1 MVGWRTWP
9 LIVIFSIS
17 LVTPFGFAGTAAFDL
32 TGPEIRAQ
40 VTRGGRTLPI
50 SEVPN
55 LEPGD
60 RIWLKPLFAEDS
72 SAHYLLI
79 TAFLQGPTNPPPEDW
94 FTRAD
99 GWGKQVRKEGIEVT
113 VPDDAQQALILL
125 APATGGDFR
134 TLRSTVRERPGVF
147 VRIAQDLNQA
157 SRDRM
162 RLDRYLSD
170 VRETA
175 ATDQTALKQE
185 MALAARS
192 LNIKLDSQCF
202 DKPTE
207 QQAPC
212 LMHGVDQLVLDDG
225 QHPAMLE
232 SLTSG
237 AGADLVG
244 QLSMAPTVG
253 MAYYSPYVGAFM
265 DVIRLMSSF
274 HTAQYQ
280 YAPALALAEK
290 DELRLRLN
298 NPPSFRKPQTVL
310 VAALPMVGRSQPPL
324 LRAVDSKEAY
334 CVDKPE
340 MTLAADGAPLLF
352 ATNLGHDY
360 SLHVQTKAGQTL
372 ELPARPDA
380 VKGGFV
386 VDAHALPAGQL
397 DEGIGGILH
406 GQWGFEPFDGP
417 SFRLRSGRGADWRI
431 PVAEKTA
438 LVVGREDKIHLE
450 SGAAACVESMTV
462 VDGDGKTIE
471 SSWKNAKPDELE
483 ASVSLK
489 DAKPGPVTIFVKQ
502 YGVESPDAVKL
513 RAFAEPGHLDQFR
526 LYAGDKQA
534 TLRGTRLDE
543 VSKVVLEGVAFE
555 PGPLQRVGNVDE
567 LNLES
572 AEGAAIRPAD
582 QLTAQVTL
590 KDGREVDV
598 PAAVAAPRPKLELL
612 SKRVITGA
620 AQTGVGIRLED
631 PNELPLNGQL
641 SFVVKSDSP
650 AAFPRDEKVEVG
662 LVEGGASAVL
672 TVAEGSLTL
681 QDAQT
686 VMATLDPMKAFGA
699 SGFGALRFRAV
710 ASDGA
715 TGDWQPLATLVRL
728 PELKEVRCPDSPDT
742 PCTMSGKNLYLLQAV
757 ASDAQFAHAVT
768 VPRGFAEDT
777 LTVPRPNGTVL
788 YVKLRDDPD
797 TVSRAVTPV
806 LPEQ

>member
-1 MVGWRTWP
+1 
-9 LIVIFSIS
+9 
-17 LVTPFGFAGTAAFDL
+17 
-32 TGPEIRAQ
+32 
-40 VTRGGRTLPI
+40 LPI

-162 RLDRYLSD
+162 RLDRYLSE

-175 ATDQTALKQE
+175 AADQAGLKQE
-185 MALAARS
+185 MMLAARS

-202 DKPTE
+202 DKPSE

-225 QHPAMLE
+225 QHPAMLA

-244 QLSMAPTVG
+244 QLSMAPTAG
-253 MAYYSPYVGAFM
+253 MAYYSPYVGAFL
-265 DVIRLMSSF
+265 DVIRLMGSF

-280 YAPALALAEK
+280 YAPALALAER
-290 DELRLRLN
+290 DGLRLRLN

-310 VAALPMVGRSQPPL
+310 VAALPMVGASQPPL
-324 LRAVDSKEAY
+324 VRAVDAKRAY
-334 CVDKPE
+334 CVDKPSV
-340 MTLAADGAPLLF
+340 TLAADGAPLLF

-360 SLHVQTKAGQTL
+360 ALHVQTKAGQTL
-372 ELPARPDA
+372 ELPAHPDPM
-380 VKGGFV
+380 KGGFV
-386 VDAHALPAGQL
+386 VDTGALPPGQL

-417 SFRLRSGRGADWRI
+417 SFRLRSGRSVDWTI
-431 PVAEKTA
+431 PEAEKTA

-450 SGAAACVESMTV
+450 SDAAACVESVTV
-462 VDGDGKTIE
+462 VDGDGKTLP
-471 SSWKNAKPDELE
+471 STWNNDKPDELE
-483 ASVSLK
+483 ASVTLK

-502 YGVESPDAVKL
+502 YGVASPDAVKL
-513 RAFAEPGHLDQFR
+513 RAFAEPGHLEQFR
-526 LYAGDKQA
+526 LYAGDTQA
-534 TLRGTRLDE
+534 RLKGTRLDE
-543 VSKVVLEGVAFE
+543 VSKVVLDGVAFQ
-555 PGPLQRVGNVDE
+555 PAQLRRAGNADE
-567 LNLES
+567 LNLAS
-572 AEGAAIRPAD
+572 AEGASIGPRD
-582 QLTAQVTL
+582 HLTARATL

-598 PAAVAAPRPKLELL
+598 PAVVEPPRPKLELL
-612 SKRVITGA
+612 SKRVISGA
-620 AQTGVGIRLED
+620 APGGAGIRLED
-631 PNELPLNGQL
+631 PNELPLSAQL

-650 AAFPRDEKVEVG
+650 AVFPRDERIEVAP
-662 LVEGGASAVL
+662 VDGGASAML
-672 TVAEGSLTL
+672 TVADGSLTL
-681 QDAQT
+681 EDAQT

-710 ASDGA
+710 AGDGA
-715 TGDWQPLATLVRL
+715 TGDWQPLARLVRL
-728 PELKEVRCPDSPDT
+728 PELKEVRCPDSTDT
-742 PCTMSGKNLYLLQAV
+742 PCTLSGKNLYLLQAV
-757 ASDAQFAHAVT
+757 ASDGQFTHAVT
-768 VPRGFAEDT
+768 VPRGFAEDS
-777 LTVPRPNGTVL
+777 LSVPRPNGTVL
-788 YVKLRDDPD
+788 YVRLRDDPE
-797 TVSRAVTPV
+797 TVSRAVAPV

>member
-1 MVGWRTWP
+1 MATWRRWP
-9 LIVIFSIS
+9 LSFGILIS
-17 LVTPFGFAGTAAFDL
+17 FVGNCGFANTAAFDL
-32 TGPEIRAQ
+32 TGPEIRAE

-60 RIWLKPLFAEDS
+60 KIWLKPLFAEDS
-72 SAHYLLI
+72 SARYLLI

-94 FTRAD
+94 FTRSD
-99 GWGKQVRKEGIEVT
+99 GWGKRVRKEGIEIT

-175 ATDQTALKQE
+175 ATDQTALKKE
-185 MALAARS
+185 TALAARS

-212 LMHGVDQLVLDDG
+212 LLQGVDQLVLDDG
-225 QHPAMLE
+225 QHPAMLA

-244 QLSMAPTVG
+244 QLTMAPTAG
-253 MAYYSPYVGAFM
+253 MAYYSPYVGAFL

-290 DELRLRLN
+290 DELKLRLN

-310 VAALPMVGRSQPPL
+310 VAALPMVGGTQPPL
-324 LRAVDSKEAY
+324 LRAVDAKQGY
-334 CVDKPE
+334 CVDKPGLTME
-340 MTLAADGAPLLF
+340 ADGAPLLF

-386 VDAHALPAGQL
+386 VDADSLPAGQL

-417 SFRLRSGRGADWRI
+417 SFRLRSGRGVGWTI
-431 PVAEKTA
+431 PAAESTA
-438 LVVGREDKIHLE
+438 LVVGREDKIHLQ
-450 SGAAACVESMTV
+450 SGAAACVESLTV
-462 VDGDGKTIE
+462 LGADGRTLK
-471 SSWKNAKPDELE
+471 SSWKNEDPDELE
-483 ASVSLK
+483 ASIALK
-489 DAKPGPVTIFVKQ
+489 DAKPGPVTILVKQ
-502 YGVESPDAVKL
+502 YGVASTEAVKL

-526 LYAGDKQA
+526 MYAGDKQA
-534 TLRGTRLDE
+534 TLKGTRLDE
-543 VSKVVLEGVAFE
+543 VSKVVLEGVAFQ
-555 PGPLQRVGNVDE
+555 PGKLERVGNADE
-567 LNLES
+567 LALHSPDGE
-572 AEGAAIRPAD
+572 ALQQAD

-590 KDGREVDV
+590 KDGREASV
-598 PAAVAAPRPKLELL
+598 PAAVEAPRPKLELL
-612 SKRVITGA
+612 SKRVITEAAPAGA
-620 AQTGVGIRLED
+620 GIRLEN
-631 PNELPLNGQL
+631 PNELPLNAQL
-641 SFVVKSDSP
+641 SFVVKTDAP
-650 AAFPRDEKVEVG
+650 AEFPRDEKIEVAA
-662 LVEGGASAVL
+662 VDGGASAML
-672 TVAEGSLTL
+672 TVADGSLTL
-681 QDAQT
+681 QDGET
-686 VMATLDPMKAFGA
+686 VMATLDPRKAFGA
-699 SGFGALRFRAV
+699 SGFGPLRFRAV
-710 ASDGA
+710 ASGGA
-715 TGDWQPLATLVRL
+715 TGDWLPLATLVRL

-742 PCTMSGKNLYLLQAV
+742 PCTLSGKNLYLLQAV
-757 ASDAQFAHAVT
+757 APDAQFTQAVT

-788 YVKLRDDPD
+788 YVKLRDDPE
-797 TVSRAVTPV
+797 TVSRAVAPV
-806 LPEQ
+806 LPQQ